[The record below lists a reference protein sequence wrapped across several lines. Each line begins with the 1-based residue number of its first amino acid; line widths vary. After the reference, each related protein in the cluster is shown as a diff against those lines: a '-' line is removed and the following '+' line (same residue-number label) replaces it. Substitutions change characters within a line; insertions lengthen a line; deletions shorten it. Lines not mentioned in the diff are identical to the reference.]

1 MVLVPGVCFDRDGHR
16 VGYGKGFYDRFLKT
30 CRPDCVKIGLSF
42 FEPVE
47 KIDDVHNG
55 DIALDFLVSAES
67 EPRAVATG
75 SPVANIDS

>member
-1 MVLVPGVCFDRDGHR
+1 
-16 VGYGKGFYDRFLKT
+16 
-30 CRPDCVKIGLSF
+30 
-42 FEPVE
+42 VE
-47 KIDDVHNG
+47 KIDDVHEG